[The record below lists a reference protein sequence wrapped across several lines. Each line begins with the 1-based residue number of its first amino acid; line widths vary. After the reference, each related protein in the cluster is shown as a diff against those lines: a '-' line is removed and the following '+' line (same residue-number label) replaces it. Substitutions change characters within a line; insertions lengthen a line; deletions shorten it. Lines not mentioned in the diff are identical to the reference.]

1 MNTYRLA
8 RRVAAVALLVGVA
21 AGTTACDVDDLLE
34 VTDRDRV
41 PPETLEDPAQVQIAI
56 NSAIGN
62 FQEAFDLGDSYIV
75 VSGLMADELYSSGT
89 FTTRTATDR
98 RSQFSP
104 ANGNTSDA
112 AYNDLQFARRAL
124 VDAARNVEAHEDFGP
139 NSDALAELKA
149 LEGYTL
155 VALGEGFCSAIPLST
170 GNVRNPGE
178 SEFGQPLTSRQV
190 LSEAVERFD
199 ASLGASSNHLAAVGK
214 GRALLSQGEVAQAA
228 NAVASVPMDFVYHI
242 IHSESGGQNAIFGLQ
257 GNGRY
262 SLSDAEGTGGNTIN
276 FIEAGAEYTR
286 AGGSLE
292 TPGDD
297 RTPWWGPTGGFD
309 ANIPQFHTLL
319 YAGVGDDTPVSSGVE
334 AWLIKAEA
342 QAQSNPAGA
351 TALLNELRA
360 NADALMQGLHEWP
373 VQPENE
379 LAPLPAAGST
389 AEALEQ
395 VFEER
400 AFWLLLTGHRLGDLR
415 RLMWQYGI
423 NNYPTGDY
431 HKSGSYGNDVVF
443 PLDFDEENNEF
454 FDGDMCDVQS
464 ASID

>member
-1 MNTYRLA
+1 MNTSRLA
-8 RRVAAVALLVGVA
+8 RRVAAVALLFGVA
-21 AGTTACDVDDLLE
+21 AGTTACDIDDLLE

-41 PPETLEDPAQVQIAI
+41 PPETLQDPALIQILV

-75 VSGLMADELYSSGT
+75 VSGLMADELYSTGT

-98 RSQFSP
+98 RNQFTP

-124 VDAARNVEAHEDFGP
+124 VDAAASVGTHEDFGP

-170 GNVRNPGE
+170 GDVFTPAE
-178 SEFGQPLTSRQV
+178 SEFGQPLTSRQI
-190 LSEAVERFD
+190 LGEAVGRFD
-199 ASLGASSNHLAAVGK
+199 ASLAASDNHLAALGK
-214 GRALLSQGEVAQAA
+214 GRALLSQGELAQAA
-228 NAVASVPMDFVYHI
+228 AAVANVPMDFVYHI
-242 IHSESGGQNAIFGLQ
+242 SHSESGGQNAIFGLQ

-262 SLSDAEGTGGNTIN
+262 SLSDGEGSGGNTID
-276 FIEAGAEYTR
+276 FIAAGAEYASDGET
-286 AGGSLE
+286 LV

-309 ANIPQFHTLL
+309 PSIPQYHTLL
-319 YAGVGDDTPVSSGVE
+319 YNDVEDDTPLASGVE
-334 AWLIKAEA
+334 AWLIRAEA
-342 QAQSNPAGA
+342 EAQSNPAGA

-360 NADALMQGLHEWP
+360 NANALMEGLQDWSVHED
-373 VQPENE
+373 NE

-389 AEALEQ
+389 AEAVEQ

-400 AFWLLLTGHRLGDLR
+400 AFWLLLSGHRLGDLR
-415 RLMWQYGI
+415 RLLWQYGI
-423 NNYPTGDY
+423 DNYPTGDY